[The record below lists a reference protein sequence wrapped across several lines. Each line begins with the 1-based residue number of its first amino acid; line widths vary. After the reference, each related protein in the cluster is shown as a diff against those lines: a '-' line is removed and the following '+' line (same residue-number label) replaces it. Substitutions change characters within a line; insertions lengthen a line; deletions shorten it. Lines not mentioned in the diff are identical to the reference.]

1 MTNESRITLL
11 VEGYPRNGFQMF
23 SKLLESGQTGVC
35 ITRMHPEYVAE
46 KYSLKNA
53 KCYWLSG
60 NKGKETLS
68 PKSLNQLIK
77 VAKSNPGTI
86 MFLDGLE
93 YLLLWNDMGRIL
105 DALKDVNQVLAK
117 SGGEMIVPID
127 PLTLEQKDLEKL
139 WAAFPQYE
147 EGQIAE
153 AISVPVTR
161 QISSF
166 VPRAAPAIP

>member
-1 MTNESRITLL
+1 MLNGSRITLL
-11 VEGYPRNGFQMF
+11 VEGYPRNGFQTF
-23 SKLLESGQTGVC
+23 SKLLESGHNGVC

-60 NKGKETLS
+60 NKGKEALS
-68 PKSLNQLIK
+68 PKSLNQLLK
-77 VAKSNPGTI
+77 VARANPGTI

-93 YLLLWNDMGRIL
+93 YLLLWNDMNHIL
-105 DALKDVNQVLAK
+105 DALKDVSEILAK

-139 WAAFPQYE
+139 WASFPRYE
-147 EGQIAE
+147 GGEIVGIMSGTQPQQIP
-153 AISVPVTR
+153 SL
-161 QISSF
+161 
-166 VPRAAPAIP
+166 APTAMPACL